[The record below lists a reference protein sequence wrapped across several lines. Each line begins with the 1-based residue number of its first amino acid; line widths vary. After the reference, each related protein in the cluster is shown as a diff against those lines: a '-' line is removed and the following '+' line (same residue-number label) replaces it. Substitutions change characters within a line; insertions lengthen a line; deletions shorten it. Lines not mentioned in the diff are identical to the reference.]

1 MRMIRYGNPMLNDY
15 FNLDHWFDQTLRG
28 MGLMRGASDAANAG
42 RRGYRPLADAYE
54 DEGNYIVRFEL
65 PGVSKEDVTVE
76 MNDSVV
82 TVKGERKDER
92 AGAESAI
99 SFTRSVQLP
108 EGIDS
113 EKAEAKLEKGILVV
127 SFPKREASTKKL
139 ISVA

>member
-1 MRMIRYGNPMLNDY
+1 MLNDY

-42 RRGYRPLADAYE
+42 RRGYRPLTDAYE

-92 AGAESAI
+92 GRRQERDLVQSLGAV
-99 SFTRSVQLP
+99 TGGNRL
-108 EGIDS
+108 
-113 EKAEAKLEKGILVV
+113 
-127 SFPKREASTKKL
+127 
-139 ISVA
+139 